1 MSLIAPPEHASPQRS
16 SSSVGVGGPRH
27 RGLRVGQRISGLV
40 VNGRALYAPVYNEN
54 EVRAAAGLTM
64 VIGAVAFSY
73 AYFDHLFLPLKIV
86 TSFFFVEFLTRVTI
100 GFQFSP
106 IRVVSWAMTR
116 NQPPDWVSAKPKR
129 FAWTLGLG
137 MAAAMTVITNVN
149 IHGYLPRSMCL
160 ICLTLMWMESVLG
173 LCLGC
178 KIYTLLVRRGWRETD
193 ADIELCAGG
202 VCEVAFASVGN
213 QSTGLASEQ
222 R

>member
-1 MSLIAPPEHASPQRS
+1 MSLIAPPEYASPQGS
-16 SSSVGVGGPRH
+16 SSSVGVDGPRR

-86 TSFFFVEFLTRVTI
+86 TSFFFIEFLTRVTI

-106 IRVVSWAMTR
+106 IRVVSWVMTR

-137 MAAAMTVITNVN
+137 MGAAMTVITNVN

-178 KIYTLLVRRGWRETD
+178 KIYTLMVRRGWRQTD

-202 VCEVAFASVGN
+202 VCEVAFAAARN

>member
-1 MSLIAPPEHASPQRS
+1 
-16 SSSVGVGGPRH
+16 
-27 RGLRVGQRISGLV
+27 LRFGQRISGLV
-40 VNGRALYAPVYNEN
+40 VNGKSLYAPVYNEN

-86 TSFFFVEFLTRVTI
+86 TSFFFVEFLIRVTI

-106 IRVVSWAMTR
+106 IRVVSWAITR
-116 NQPPDWVSAKPKR
+116 GQAPDWVSAKPKR
-129 FAWTLGLG
+129 FAWTLGLA
-137 MAAAMTVITNVN
+137 MAASMTVITNVN

-160 ICLTLMWMESVLG
+160 ICLTLMWMESVIG

-178 KIYTLLVRRGWRETD
+178 KIYALMVRRGWRGKD
-193 ADIELCAGG
+193 ADIEVCAGG
-202 VCEVAFASVGN
+202 VCEVAFAPARN
-213 QSTGLASEQ
+213 QSTGLGSEQ

>member
-86 TSFFFVEFLTRVTI
+86 TSFFFVEFLIRVTI
-100 GFQFSP
+100 GFQYSP
-106 IRVVSWAMTR
+106 TRVVCRGSLAADRPTGC
-116 NQPPDWVSAKPKR
+116 PPSPS
-129 FAWTLGLG
+129 G
-137 MAAAMTVITNVN
+137 
-149 IHGYLPRSMCL
+149 
-160 ICLTLMWMESVLG
+160 
-173 LCLGC
+173 
-178 KIYTLLVRRGWRETD
+178 
-193 ADIELCAGG
+193 
-202 VCEVAFASVGN
+202 
-213 QSTGLASEQ
+213 STGRSAW
-222 R
+222 RWPRR

>member
-1 MSLIAPPEHASPQRS
+1 
-16 SSSVGVGGPRH
+16 
-27 RGLRVGQRISGLV
+27 
-40 VNGRALYAPVYNEN
+40 
-54 EVRAAAGLTM
+54 
-64 VIGAVAFSY
+64 
-73 AYFDHLFLPLKIV
+73 
-86 TSFFFVEFLTRVTI
+86 
-100 GFQFSP
+100 
-106 IRVVSWAMTR
+106 
-116 NQPPDWVSAKPKR
+116 
-129 FAWTLGLG
+129 
-137 MAAAMTVITNVN
+137 MTVITNVN

-178 KIYTLLVRRGWRETD
+178 RIYTVMVRRGWREKD

>member
-1 MSLIAPPEHASPQRS
+1 MSLIAPPEYASRQRS
-16 SSSVGVGGPRH
+16 SAPVDVDGPRR

-40 VNGRALYAPVYNEN
+40 VNGRTLYAPVYNEN

-160 ICLTLMWMESVLG
+160 ICLSLMWMESVLG

>member
-1 MSLIAPPEHASPQRS
+1 
-16 SSSVGVGGPRH
+16 
-27 RGLRVGQRISGLV
+27 
-40 VNGRALYAPVYNEN
+40 VYNEN

-86 TSFFFVEFLTRVTI
+86 TSFFFIEFLTRVTI

-106 IRVVSWAMTR
+106 IRVVSWVMTR

-137 MAAAMTVITNVN
+137 MGAAMTVITNVN